1 MGDAVELRLAQQTA
15 VKALRVDLSLF
26 GKQPFGQLLFGHLEA
41 EDRNRLL
48 AFKSR
53 VQTDVESERGV
64 VHQDVL
70 SDEVVGV
77 GHCEVIDLVLA
88 GAFNRDDL
96 VPVDVVARDLSE
108 ADLIENL
115 GVGSQPRGGQT
126 SRRVRVESPYS

>member
-1 MGDAVELRLAQQTA
+1 MGDPVELRLAQQTA

-26 GKQPFGQLLFGHLEA
+26 GKQPFGQLLFGHVEV
-41 EDRNRLL
+41 EDRNRLVG
-48 AFKSR
+48 FKSR

-96 VPVDVVARDLSE
+96 VPVDVVAGELAQSYI
-108 ADLIENL
+108 LENL
-115 GVGSQPRGGQT
+115 GIRSQTPLRYP
-126 SRRVRVESPYS
+126 SR